1 MLVVRRREGESV
13 LIGDDIEVVVLEAGQ
28 NRVKLGIMAPR
39 EILVFRK
46 ELELT
51 REQNREAAITDALL
65 LSRLAGAL
73 TAFDRR
79 DYDSSAVEQ
88 LGDATTCDASQTEND
103 GR

>member
-13 LIGDDIEVVVLEAGQ
+13 LIGDDIEVVVLEASA
-28 NRVKLGIMAPR
+28 NRVKLGITAPR

-51 REQNREAAITDALL
+51 REQNRMAASADGLA

-73 TAFDRR
+73 DTLRPQRR
-79 DYDSSAVEQ
+79 TGVK
-88 LGDATTCDASQTEND
+88 EN
-103 GR
+103 